1 MPYPLPLSPSET
13 SNNQITNPK
22 SFGENLETTLL
33 FYFPLSSA
41 REKITEQY
49 CKEPLMGQKVFASCW
64 ILSLLL
70 LCTQDVKV
78 FNCGTSHVHL
88 QLGRAQ
94 RVTQATAVIGRSR
107 LNLVYEQIHVLSPVL
122 FLCWLTASSKHLY
135 VLSFDLILCH
145 KPCCNC

>member
-13 SNNQITNPK
+13 SNNQRTNPK

-33 FYFPLSSA
+33 FYFPLSSS

-49 CKEPLMGQKVFASCW
+49 CEEPLMGQMVFASCW

-78 FNCGTSHVHL
+78 FNCGTSHAHL
-88 QLGRAQ
+88 QLGRAK
-94 RVTQATAVIGRSR
+94 RVTQATTVIGRSR
-107 LNLVYEQIHVLSPVL
+107 LNLVYEQIHVLFPVL
-122 FLCWLTASSKHLY
+122 FFCWLTASSKHLY
-135 VLSFDLILCH
+135 FLSFDLILCH
-145 KPCCNC
+145 TYTMP